1 MHEDFIA
8 PRYGGAAL
16 SSLLPSIEARLH
28 ARTPILDVPRAARYV
43 ILLVDGLGWFPLQDH
58 ADHAD
63 TLAGQLGAATELT
76 CSVPSTTAT
85 SLTSL
90 GCGVPPGQ
98 HGVVGY
104 TFLDP
109 ARNTLLNALTWEGG
123 PEDVAAFRC
132 HDTAFQRLASDG
144 VASGTVSLAR
154 FSDSALTRLAFEGTQ
169 HFGVEREGDAD
180 LFIDLVLRSLNT
192 SAVVYCY
199 ERMLDH
205 TGHGNGVGSWQW
217 LERLA
222 QIDDLVDALSAQL
235 PADTAL
241 LVTGDHGM
249 VNVPAQRKIVVE
261 EEPALA
267 GCRHIGGEARFRQL
281 YCDDP
286 ARVAGSWAEFLGERA
301 HVLTREQ
308 AVDSDWFGPQV
319 TAAVAE
325 RIGDVVVA
333 MRQDWGIMTSAFP
346 GEFSLVGMHG
356 SLTAEEMVVPLFTF
370 GPR

>member
-16 SSLLPSIEARLH
+16 SSLLPSIEARLNH
-28 ARTPILDVPRAARYV
+28 GVPLLDLPTASRYV
-43 ILLVDGLGWFPLQDH
+43 ILLIDGLGWYPLQDH

-63 TLAGQLGAATELT
+63 TLAARLGAATALT

-90 GCGVPPGQ
+90 GCGVPPGA

-109 ARNTLLNALTWEGG
+109 AEDQLLNALTWEGG
-123 PEDVAAFRC
+123 PSDVAAFRC
-132 HDTAFQRLASDG
+132 HDTAFQRLAVG
-144 VASGTVSLAR
+144 GHASGAVSLAR
-154 FSDSALTRLAFEGTQ
+154 FADSALTQLAFEGTD
-169 HFGVEREGDAD
+169 HVGVEREGDPAH
-180 LFIDLVLRSLNT
+180 FTDLVLRSLDT
-192 SAVVYCY
+192 SKVVYCY

-205 TGHGNGVGSWQW
+205 TGHGHGVGSWQW
-217 LERLA
+217 LDRLA
-222 QIDDLVDALSAQL
+222 HIDDMVAELAAQL
-235 PADTAL
+235 PADTCL

-249 VNVPAQRKIVVE
+249 VNVPQERKIVVE
-261 EEPALA
+261 DEPALA

-286 ARVAGSWAEFLGERA
+286 VRIAAAWSEFLGERA

-308 AVDSDWFGPQV
+308 AMGAGWFGARVDPRV
-319 TAAVAE
+319 VG

-333 MRQDWGIMTSAFP
+333 MRKDWGIMTAAFP
-346 GEFSLVGMHG
+346 GEFTLVGMHG